1 MYQTGGITMN
11 KIICDI
17 CGSTYPET
25 ADQCPI
31 CGSSREYAL
40 ENIEMIP
47 EKMPE
52 YIPDTKKTGLFSTA
66 AKIAR
71 DGLYEMDDPAL
82 EPRLDIFPDIDDEPL
97 AEHGPKRRIN
107 YFAII
112 LLSLLIGACI
122 IASAFLFF
130 RYYLPH
136 QLSWEAEPKR
146 METEQTETETTLPEE
161 TSVPCTGI
169 VLTSG
174 VPEIT
179 RIGQYWLLHVLVM
192 PENTTDQL
200 TFTSSDESIVTV
212 TPEGRLCSVGE
223 GTATVI
229 ISCGSEQILC
239 QVTVK
244 LPQEETVADTQDGQS
259 GTEAMSDGIK
269 EGEEGPVVLKLKQT
283 DVSFTRKGVTYQL
296 ELDCDLSPEEVSW
309 ITLDPDVAICHDGLV
324 TVLGNGVTKIVAQY
338 GDQQVCCIIRCDF
351 A

>member
-1 MYQTGGITMN
+1 MN

-31 CGSSREYAL
+31 CGSSREFAV
-40 ENIEMIP
+40 ETVEVIP

-52 YIPDTKKTGLFSTA
+52 YIPDAKKTGIFSAA

-71 DGLYEMDDPAL
+71 DGLYDMDDPASDA
-82 EPRLDIFPDIDDEPL
+82 PMDILPDID
-97 AEHGPKRRIN
+97 AETMVERGPKRRIN

-136 QLSWEAEPKR
+136 QFSWETEPKQQ
-146 METEQTETETTLPEE
+146 ETEQTETETTLPEE
-161 TSVPCTGI
+161 TGVPCTSI

-174 VPEIT
+174 VPELA

-192 PENTTDQL
+192 PEDTTDQI

-223 GTATVI
+223 GTTTIV
-229 ISCGSEQILC
+229 ISCGAEQILC

-244 LPQEETVADTQDGQS
+244 LPKEETIPETQSEQS
-259 GTEAMSDGIK
+259 GAEAMS
-269 EGEEGPVVLKLKQT
+269 ENAEEVGDDRIVLKLKQS

-296 ELDCDLSPEEVSW
+296 ELDCDLSPEDVSW

-324 TVLGNGVTKIVAQY
+324 TVLGNGITKIVAQY
-338 GDQQVCCIIRCDF
+338 GDQQVYCIIRCDF

>member
-1 MYQTGGITMN
+1 MN
-11 KIICDI
+11 KVICDI

-25 ADQCPI
+25 ADRCPI

-52 YIPDTKKTGLFSTA
+52 YIPDAKKKTGIFSAA
-66 AKIAR
+66 AKMSR
-71 DGLYEMDDPAL
+71 DGLYEMDDPVS
-82 EPRLDIFPDIDDEPL
+82 EPPLDILPYLDAEPT
-97 AEHGPKRRIN
+97 AEHGPKRRVN

-136 QLSWEAEPKR
+136 QLSWETEPKR
-146 METEQTETETTLPEE
+146 IEIEKTETEATLPEE

-223 GTATVI
+223 GTTTVI
-229 ISCGSEQILC
+229 ICCGSEQILC

-244 LPQEETVADTQDGQS
+244 LPQEETVPETQVGEF
-259 GTEAMSDGIK
+259 GTETMSDSA
-269 EGEEGPVVLKLKQT
+269 EEAEESAIVLKLKQT

-296 ELDCDLSPEEVSW
+296 ELDCDLSLEDVSW
-309 ITLDPDVAICHDGLV
+309 MTLDPDVAICHDGLV

-338 GDQQVCCIIRCDF
+338 GNQQVYCIIRCDF

>member
-1 MYQTGGITMN
+1 MN

-31 CGSSREYAL
+31 CGSSREFAL
-40 ENIEMIP
+40 ESVEIIP
-47 EKMPE
+47 DKMPE
-52 YIPDTKKTGLFSTA
+52 YIPDAKKTGFFSAA
-66 AKIAR
+66 AKMAR
-71 DGLYEMDDPAL
+71 EGLYEMDDPASD
-82 EPRLDIFPDIDDEPL
+82 PPLDILPDIDAEVM

-122 IASAFLFF
+122 IASAFLLF

-136 QLSWEAEPKR
+136 QLSWETEPKR
-146 METEQTETETTLPEE
+146 IETEYTETETTVPEE
-161 TSVPCTGI
+161 SVVSCTSI

-192 PENTTDQL
+192 PEDTTDQL

-212 TPEGRLCSVGE
+212 TPEGRLCAVGE
-223 GTATVI
+223 GTTTVV
-229 ISCGSEQILC
+229 ISCGTKQILC

-244 LPQEETVADTQDGQS
+244 LPQEETVPQTEPEQTD
-259 GTEAMSDGIK
+259 TEAMSNSVE
-269 EGEEGPVVLKLKQT
+269 EGEEAPIVLKLKQS
-283 DVSFTRKGVTYQL
+283 DVKFTKKGVTYQL
-296 ELDCDLSPEEVSW
+296 ELDCDLRPEDVTW
-309 ITLDPDVAICHDGLV
+309 LTLDPDVAICHDGLV
-324 TVLGNGVTKIVAQY
+324 TVLGSGITKIVAQY
-338 GDQQVCCIIRCDF
+338 GDQQVYCIIRCDL